1 MAKSIWVKNARN
13 LIKSA
18 LGFGQSISSW
28 EKNNKVITKIV
39 YRYPSGQR
47 NSVLVDI
54 KWTANNNTKIINLVT
69 DLSELMRERND
80 EFKGDK
86 TKVLASLNQ
95 LEKKN

>member
-1 MAKSIWVKNARN
+1 M
-13 LIKSA
+13 
-18 LGFGQSISSW
+18 
-28 EKNNKVITKIV
+28 ITKIV

>member
-1 MAKSIWVKNARN
+1 
-13 LIKSA
+13 
-18 LGFGQSISSW
+18 
-28 EKNNKVITKIV
+28 VITKIV